1 MEDARKHVEVWSWY
15 RTKDDQTFL
24 RVADDY
30 VNPETK
36 QRFYMIQEYRNC
48 LIMAHG
54 LTRGQAR
61 RYILENC
68 EV

>member
-1 MEDARKHVEVWSWY
+1 MEKGKHVEMWSWY
-15 RTKDDQTFL
+15 RTLDNLTFL

-36 QRFYMIQEYRNC
+36 QKFYMIQEYRQC
-48 LIMAHG
+48 LILAHG

-61 RYILENC
+61 NYILENC